1 MIPTIVCRSRA
12 ICAVRAR
19 GLACGSLTLI
29 VGGVCVRACPR
40 LNECSRTGLPAHEPS
55 DHCHV
60 FSRSVFEVGMTC
72 HWAKVL
78 ISARRWFP
86 WGVRSGASNG
96 SPNFFLKF
104 RKVGQAVTLTFR
116 TPLESHQNG
125 HIPLREC
132 PHFFQR
138 TQIRARISRFMHPFF
153 TYSLRCECESN

>member
-1 MIPTIVCRSRA
+1 MFLRP
-12 ICAVRAR
+12 
-19 GLACGSLTLI
+19 
-29 VGGVCVRACPR
+29 
-40 LNECSRTGLPAHEPS
+40 HDPS
-55 DHCHV
+55 GHCHV
-60 FSRSVFEVGMTC
+60 FPRSVFEVGVTC

-96 SPNFFLKF
+96 SRNIFSKF

-138 TQIRARISRFMHPFF
+138 TQIRATKLRFMHAFF
-153 TYSLRCECESN
+153 TYSLRCECESNQRVTHETDPNLVDFWRGSWLPIMRHADHDGAIRLLR